1 MKELKKEVEKASNE
15 LKKIFKENGFIK
27 IFTHFDA
34 DGISSAAIIT
44 KLLKEHDQLFHL
56 TALKNLTDVILEE
69 IKKEIKE
76 KKYKAVFFLDL
87 GASKLKK
94 IFELKEYGKIFVLD
108 HHQIN
113 ENENLNLYKNDD
125 FFFIYS
131 SELSSSV
138 LCYLF
143 AKQFD
148 ISTAKIAMVGL
159 VGDNLNKELSRYN
172 SIVIEE
178 AIKEGVQKKRTVSFF
193 PATGPLPNVL
203 RKSFTENSNIKELLN
218 GAGIK
223 VKNEKG
229 FKSIVDLN
237 SEELSRLITT
247 LLLNKAD
254 EENLIEDIYLVS
266 FCNKLFDIREVVAMV
281 NACGKLNAFGLGVAF
296 LLESSVLDEVEH
308 TYIEYKRKLL
318 EALKAIER
326 VEKRKGNSY
335 LIINA
340 KSEISDV
347 LISNVISIV
356 MNSFSDPSVFIFCGL
371 AYENDK
377 QIKVSARIKG
387 DKNINLAGFLNS
399 IVKNVGGESG
409 GHEKAAGALIPIE
422 KEKEFLS
429 LLEEKLKELE
439 EFQKT

>member
-15 LKKIFKENGFIK
+15 LKKIFKEKGFIK

-44 KLLKEHDQLFHL
+44 KLLKENDQLFHL

-113 ENENLNLYKNDD
+113 ESLNLYKSDD

-143 AKQFD
+143 AKQFN

-172 SIVIEE
+172 SLVVEE

-193 PATGPLPNVL
+193 PATEPLPNVL
-203 RKSFTENSNIKELLN
+203 RKNLSENENDILKKAS
-218 GAGIK
+218 IK
-223 VKNEKG
+223 VRSEKG
-229 FKSIVDLN
+229 LKSIVDLN
-237 SEELSRLITT
+237 GEELSRLITT

-254 EENLIEDIYLVS
+254 EENLIEDIYIVS
-266 FCNKLFDIREVVAMV
+266 FCNKLFDIREVVAMI
-281 NACGKLNAFGLGVAF
+281 NACGKLNALGLGVAF
-296 LLESSVLDEVEH
+296 LLESPVLDEVENI
-308 TYIEYKRKLL
+308 YIEYKRKLL
-318 EALKAIER
+318 EALKAIEK

-340 KSEISDV
+340 KSKISDV

-356 MNSFSDPSVFIFCGL
+356 MNSFSDPNVFLFCGL
-371 AYENDK
+371 AYENDR
-377 QIKVSARIKG
+377 QIKISARIKG
-387 DKNINLAGFLNS
+387 NKNINLASFLNS

-429 LLEEKLKELE
+429 LLEEKLKEVE
-439 EFQKT
+439 